1 VCIVLKKLTIAQRIY
16 GAFGALISL
25 LVVVGVA
32 GFFGVQAV
40 SAIFTDYRAAAGQTL
55 VIGDMA
61 GDVTSLQLTGARYR
75 EHADPAIAE
84 AFAAAAAELAFTDE
98 EHLQLFAGDDA
109 AQATLQDLEAQ
120 SATYISAFQRTVEL
134 EQQRAA
140 QLADMQGH
148 ADAARDALG
157 QVMEAS
163 STNGHTAAVV
173 EAGKASEAVLL
184 MLLHAERF
192 VVDGDPAHQEHIVGN
207 GAAARQALAD
217 LSAILG
223 MFRPQLAA
231 LADTAAAEVDL
242 YLSETASLTRLTA
255 ERDQLRVEQ
264 LDVIGPQ
271 MQQALDA
278 LNEAV
283 VEREHGLGEDGRQQ
297 AAFTLSMLVG
307 AAGVAIL
314 LGLAMAV
321 GMGRWL
327 SAAIRRMAAAMRQ
340 LADGDLEVELAAAD
354 ARSELGQMAQAL
366 EVFRT
371 NGKAVQAMDVEKG
384 AAQRLEA
391 ERSARRDAMQREVET
406 VVAAAV
412 AGDFT
417 ARLKADYGSEDLNAF
432 AHSVNDLVSTVD
444 RGLAETGT
452 VLAALANADLT
463 LRMQGDY
470 QGAFGRLKEDT
481 NAAADKFTEVV
492 GQLQRTSTALRTATG
507 ELLAGANDLS
517 ERTTR
522 QASAIEETSA
532 AMEQLA
538 ATIATNASKSDEVAK
553 KTTIASEM
561 ADQGGRTMAEATAAM
576 ERITSSSGKISNI
589 IGLIDDIAFQT
600 NLLALNASVEAAR
613 AGEAGKGFAVVAVEV
628 RRLAQSAAEASSEVK
643 ALIEQSATEVGGGTR
658 LVEDAAGKLAA
669 ILKAVRENSE
679 LMVGIS
685 EATREQA
692 SGIAEVSA
700 AIRQMDE
707 MTQHNAALVEQTN
720 AAIEQ
725 TEAQAVELDAI
736 VDIFTVDGAT
746 EAGPAHEEDFTERR
760 SAPALRT
767 QGNAAIAAE
776 WDEF

>member
-1 VCIVLKKLTIAQRIY
+1 VCIVLKKLSIAQRIY

-32 GFFGVQAV
+32 GFLGVQAV
-40 SAIFTDYRAAAGQTL
+40 SAIFTDYRDAAGQTL
-55 VIGDMA
+55 VIGDMV
-61 GDVTSLQLTGARYR
+61 GDVTALQLTAAKYR
-75 EHADPAIAE
+75 ERADPALAE
-84 AFAAAAAELAFTDE
+84 AFNAAAAELAFAGE
-98 EHLQLFAGDDA
+98 AHLQLFAGDA
-109 AQATLQDLEAQ
+109 AQATLQDLEVQ
-120 SATYISAFQRTVEL
+120 SAAYAAAFQQTVEL
-134 EQQRAA
+134 EQQRSA
-140 QLADMQGH
+140 QLASMQGH
-148 ADAARDALG
+148 ADAARAALG

-163 STNGHTAAVV
+163 STAGHTAAVV

-184 MLLHAERF
+184 MLLEGERF
-192 VVDGDPAHQEHIVGN
+192 VMTGDPARQADIARH
-207 GAAARQALAD
+207 GAAAKSALSG

-231 LADTAAAEVDL
+231 QADTAAAEVDL
-242 YLSETASLTRLTA
+242 YLAESAALAALTA
-255 ERDQLRVEQ
+255 ERDQLRNEQ
-264 LDVIGPQ
+264 LDVVGPQ
-271 MQQALDA
+271 MQQELNA
-278 LNEAV
+278 LNQAV
-283 VEREHGLGEDGRQQ
+283 VDGQNDLGEAGQQQ
-297 AAFTLSMLVG
+297 AAFTLTMLIG
-307 AAGVAIL
+307 AAGIAVL
-314 LGLAMAV
+314 LGLAMAI

-327 SAAIRRMAAAMRQ
+327 SAAIRRMAATMRQ

-354 ARSELGQMAQAL
+354 SRSELGQMAQAL

-371 NGKAVQAMDVEKG
+371 NGKAVQAMDAEKG

-391 ERSARRDAMQREVET
+391 ERSAVRDALQREVEK

-417 ARLKADYGSEDLNAF
+417 ARLETDYESDDLNAF

-452 VLAALANADLT
+452 VLAALAEADLT
-463 LRMQGDY
+463 RRMQGDY

-538 ATIATNASKSDEVAK
+538 ATIAANASKSDEVAK
-553 KTTIASEM
+553 KTSAASEM
-561 ADQGGRTMAEATAAM
+561 ADQGGRTMTEATAAM
-576 ERITSSSGKISNI
+576 ERITTSSGKISNI

-643 ALIEQSATEVGGGTR
+643 ALIEQSATEVNGGTR

-669 ILKAVRENSE
+669 ILQAVRENSE
-679 LMVGIS
+679 LMIGIS
-685 EATREQA
+685 QATREQA

-707 MTQHNAALVEQTN
+707 MTQHNAALVEETN

-736 VDIFTVDGAT
+736 VDIFTVGDPMAAHPAENN
-746 EAGPAHEEDFTERR
+746 EAEEHR

-767 QGNAAIAAE
+767 QGSAAIAAE